1 MIENTKII
9 EDERIHINEYSYFTI
24 MKHRKHRRY
33 YWLGIFQS
41 VYAICTDK
49 IIDQDN
55 QDI

>member
-9 EDERIHINEYSYFTI
+9 EDERIHINEYSYYNNEAS
-24 MKHRKHRRY
+24 RY
-33 YWLGIFQS
+33 YWLRIFQS

-55 QDI
+55 QDT